1 MSKSGNSGAG
11 RVLFIMGIAVFLVG
25 LPVNSIVGRVQVSGK
40 SVVETQIQINGVL
53 RVNPANP
60 RYFTDAN
67 GRAVYLTGSHTWANL
82 QDAGDTNPPPVFDYS
97 GYLNFLQA
105 SGHNFI
111 RLWVWE
117 QAKGAPW
124 AGSFWF
130 TPSVYRRTGPG
141 NALDGELKFDL
152 NQFNQAYFDRLRSR
166 VMAAGEQGIYVSIM
180 LFDGWSVGTKNAGD
194 PGNPWGGHPLNG
206 SNNVNGINGDTNGD
220 GYGYE
225 SQTLANPAV
234 IEVQEA
240 YVRKV
245 IDTVNDLD
253 NVLYEIC
260 NECEPGSKDWQYH
273 MIDMIHKY
281 EAGKLKQHPVGM
293 TVAYP
298 NGSNT
303 DLFDSPADWISP
315 NDNDDYK
322 NNPPI
327 ATGSKVVIVDTD
339 HLWGEGGDRAW
350 VWKSF
355 TRGHNVIYMDC
366 FSAYYCSAYPENDP
380 TRLNVVANL
389 GYVLHYANR
398 IDLNALTPRP
408 DLCSTGYCLAN
419 PMDENAEYLVYLP
432 DGDSVV
438 MDLSGSPSDLSVEWF
453 SPDTGTM
460 VNDMNVVGGGVH
472 TFTSPFFGDAVLFI
486 YDTNMTIPTPLAT
499 GTVLSSTRTPSG
511 ASPSHT
517 PSPPG
522 TSIPCASVFS
532 TLSSVLLM
540 ILTFGQH
547 SGRGGGRS

>member
-1 MSKSGNSGAG
+1 MFQSGSSTAGQALSILGIAILLIYLPASSMNGREQGSGNS
-11 RVLFIMGIAVFLVG
+11 
-25 LPVNSIVGRVQVSGK
+25 
-40 SVVETQIQINGVL
+40 VVASQHQINGTL
-53 RVNPANP
+53 QVNPANS
-60 RYFTDAN
+60 RYFTDADGN
-67 GRAVYLTGSHTWANL
+67 AVYLTGSHTWANL

-97 GYLNFLQA
+97 NYLDFLQS

-124 AGSFWF
+124 AESFWF
-130 TPSVYRRTGPG
+130 APSIYQRNGPG
-141 NALDGELKFDL
+141 NALDGGLKFNL

-166 VMAAGEQGIYVSIM
+166 VMEAGTRGIYVSIM

-194 PGNPWGGHPLNG
+194 PGNPWVGHPLNG
-206 SNNVNGINGDTNGD
+206 SNNVNGIDGDTNGD

-225 SQTLANPAV
+225 SQTLATQAV
-234 IEVQEA
+234 TEVQEA

-260 NECEPGSKDWQYH
+260 NECESGSKDWQYH

-281 EAGKLKQHPVGM
+281 EVDKPKQHPVGM

-315 NDNDDYK
+315 NDNDDYR

-327 ATGSKVVIVDTD
+327 AAGSKVIIVDTD

-366 FSAYYCSAYPENDP
+366 FSAYYCSTYPENDP

-389 GYVLHYANR
+389 GYVLHYAKR
-398 IDLNALTPRP
+398 IDLNDLTPRP

-419 PMDENAEYLVYLP
+419 PIEKNAEYLVYLP
-432 DGDSVV
+432 DGGNVV
-438 MDLSGSPSDLSVEWF
+438 MDLSGSPNYLSVEWF
-453 SPDTGTM
+453 NPEIGAM
-460 VNDMNVVGGGVH
+460 VNGVNVVGGATH
-472 TFTSPFFGDAVLFI
+472 TFTTPFWGDAVLFI
-486 YDTNMTIPTPLAT
+486 YDANLKVPTPLAT
-499 GTVLSSTRTPSG
+499 GTVVSSTHTPNGSSPSQTPS
-511 ASPSHT
+511 SPG
-517 PSPPG
+517 P
-522 TSIPCASVFS
+522 SIPCANGLLILNGMIM
-532 TLSSVLLM
+532 TIILLS
-540 ILTFGQH
+540 QK
-547 SGRGGGRS
+547 SGRCDG